1 MKLNILTCIIFI
13 LQSLS
18 LFAQTETNRLEV
30 AVKSCYPGQEIDYP
44 VAMINADEITAFQFQ
59 LDLPEGVTVVKE
71 LNEDGEMDYAIS
83 LTERKKS
90 THTLAFNRQGDG
102 SFVILAYST
111 KNASF
116 FGNSGDLVNIR
127 LKVSEAISPQN
138 LPVLIKDIALTS
150 TLGGNTFT
158 PANVKSDIDVQRLPD
173 LNYLQLNP
181 QNVQAGESFEL
192 PVEMTNQNEIS
203 AFQCRLVLP
212 QGFEVVRELNT
223 DGDLDYAIALSSRK
237 KTTHQIAFNKQP
249 DGSFIILAYSSNN
262 ASFAGNSGE
271 LFRVKIRSNAAL
283 QTAEYPVKIDQ
294 IRLDAPVSG
303 VSYEPLAASTSIQ
316 VSAITNICSVS
327 ITPSLED
334 VLKVEGE
341 GFYAIGA
348 NVVLTAKAQPGYRF
362 IGWFM
367 DNQMIY
373 SESSY
378 SFVIN
383 VSLNLV
389 AKVVKVGD
397 SDSDGIVD
405 VFDATNTV
413 NYIIEKS
420 PSRFDIHAAD
430 AVAVFGEINVA
441 DVIGIVDIAF
451 GEVMGYSLKEKSG
464 TAASELV
471 RVNDRLVLKTNSP
484 LSGFDFA
491 YDGDLLF
498 TDKLPDYQI
507 EFYVKDGRKRV
518 IAYTLGNPL
527 RQSEIELFTINKLDK
542 IEDPLFVTEHGQTL
556 PCEININ
563 PTALDKNEVND
574 IRIVLTNDYLQ
585 ILTFASV
592 QTVQLIST
600 GGQVVRVS
608 NENRVYLNGLSEGI
622 YLTKVFFTNGNQ
634 KVVKVSVTH

>member
-1 MKLNILTCIIFI
+1 MKLNILTCIILI
-13 LQSLS
+13 LQSFS

-30 AVKSCYPGQEIDYP
+30 AVKSCHPGQVIDYP

-127 LKVSEAISPQN
+127 LKVSEAVSPQK
-138 LPVLIKDIALTS
+138 LQVLIKDIALTS
-150 TLGGNTFT
+150 TNGGNTFT
-158 PANVKSDIDVQRLPD
+158 PANVNSEIDVQRLPD
-173 LNYLQLNP
+173 LNYFQLNP

-192 PVEMTNQNEIS
+192 PVEMMNQNEIS
-203 AFQCRLVLP
+203 AFQCRLTLP

-223 DGDLDYAIALSSRK
+223 DGDLDYAISLSSRK
-237 KTTHQIAFNKQP
+237 KSTHQIAFNRQP

-262 ASFAGNSGE
+262 ASFTGNSGE
-271 LFRVKIRSNAAL
+271 LFRIKVRSSAGL
-283 QTAEYPVKIDQ
+283 QTAEYPVLIDQ
-294 IRLDAPVSG
+294 ITLDAPVSG
-303 VSYEPLAASTSIQ
+303 ISYEPLAASAGIQ
-316 VSAITNICSVS
+316 VSAITNTCSVTV
-327 ITPSLED
+327 TPSLD
-334 VLKVEGE
+334 AVLKIEGE
-341 GFYAIGA
+341 GVYAIGS

-362 IGWFM
+362 IGWIK
-367 DNQMIY
+367 NNEMI
-373 SESSY
+373 STESPY
-378 SFVIN
+378 SFIAN
-383 VSLNLV
+383 ESLSLQ

-397 SDSDGIVD
+397 SDSDGVVD

-413 NYIIEKS
+413 NYIIENN
-420 PSRFDIHAAD
+420 PSHFDIHAAD

-441 DVIGIVDIAF
+441 DVIGIVDIVF
-451 GEVMGYSLKEKSG
+451 GEVMGYALNEKSQ
-464 TAASELV
+464 TATSELV
-471 RVNDRLVLKTNSP
+471 RVNDRLVLKTNTP

-491 YDGDLLF
+491 YDGDLVCS
-498 TDKLPDYQI
+498 DKLSDYQI
-507 EFYVKDGRKRV
+507 EYYVKNGQKRV

-527 RQSEIELFTINKLDK
+527 NQSEIELFTIHKLDK
-542 IEDPLFVTEHGQTL
+542 IEDPLFVTTHGQTL

-574 IRIVLTNDYLQ
+574 IRIVLINGHLQ
-585 ILTFASV
+585 VLTSASV
-592 QTVQLIST
+592 QSVQLIST
-600 GGQVVRVS
+600 GGQVVRTSKDEKV
-608 NENRVYLNGLSEGI
+608 NLNGLSEGI
-622 YLTKVFFTNGNQ
+622 YLVKVSFINGNQ